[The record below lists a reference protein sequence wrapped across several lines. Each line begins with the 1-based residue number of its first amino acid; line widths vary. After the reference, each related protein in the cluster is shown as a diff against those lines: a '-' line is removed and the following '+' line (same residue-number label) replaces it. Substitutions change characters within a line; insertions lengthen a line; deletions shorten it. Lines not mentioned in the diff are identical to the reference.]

1 VELRPG
7 TVAVYT
13 TQALEGMRRAL
24 DRFDD
29 ETVNRRPHGEATN
42 SAAAIVTH
50 ACAAATFWFDHV
62 GLGRDT
68 ERDRDA
74 EFTTEATVADLHILV
89 DRTEEQ
95 LTTLAAE
102 LDTGP
107 SAGDHELRVLLPG
120 GDTSDAS
127 VVLHALEELFQ
138 HLGQLE
144 LTADALGRP
153 DGAAGFPD
161 AG

>member
-1 VELRPG
+1 MELQPG
-7 TVAVYT
+7 TVVVYLR
-13 TQALEGMRRAL
+13 QVLDGMRRAL
-24 DRFDD
+24 ERFDD
-29 ETVNRRPHGEATN
+29 QTVNRRPPGEATN
-42 SAAAIVTH
+42 SAAVLVIH
-50 ACAAATFWFDHV
+50 ACASATFWLDHV

-74 EFTTEATVADLHILV
+74 EFTSEATVLELRALI

-95 LTTLAAE
+95 LVALAAD
-102 LDTGP
+102 LDAGP

-120 GDTSDAS
+120 GDTSDGS

-138 HLGQLE
+138 HLGHLE

-153 DGAAGFPD
+153 V
-161 AG
+161 